1 MQIAISL
8 ILFIFALELF
18 FRIAYLTR
26 HGIFFK
32 PVKKIPLKKLYI
44 NSHPYLP
51 YKYKEDFK
59 VDNYSEAASYP
70 LHKGDILYGKP
81 KLNNYGFIDSNFNTD
96 KPPGLLRIACLGGS
110 TTANMVTQG
119 QTDYTYPD
127 CLEMLLRQKYPGL
140 EIEVMNFGMG
150 GWTSAEILIN
160 FELTVLDFNPDI
172 VLLYHGFN
180 DLEPS
185 ITPGFKSDYSHAR
198 RNMAVKFS
206 NYKIANLLPNIPFL
220 HSYEYVKT
228 RLLGTGNIRN
238 DLFTL
243 IRTSEPDLN
252 LPFQGIS
259 TEKRNISSLINI
271 CRGNKINT
279 ILSSFVYFDFMQ
291 GKDAKANKYFE
302 GVRLEN
308 RMSKELS
315 AEFNAPFVDIFNLM
329 PKEERYFVDTVHF
342 SPEGMKKMAEL
353 FLPEIK
359 KLIDARYVRGD
370 KG

>member
-1 MQIAISL
+1 MQAVIYI

-18 FRIAYLTR
+18 FRITYLAR
-26 HGIFFK
+26 HRVFFK
-32 PVKKIPLKKLYI
+32 PVRKLPLKKLYI
-44 NSHPYLP
+44 KSHPYLP
-51 YKYKEDFK
+51 YKYKENFK
-59 VDNYSEAASYP
+59 VDNYSEAVSYP
-70 LHKGDILYGKP
+70 LHKGDISYGRP
-81 KLNNYGFIDSNFNTD
+81 KLNNYGFIDADFETGKTS
-96 KPPGLLRIACLGGS
+96 GRLRIACLGGS
-110 TTANMVTQG
+110 TTANIVSMGG
-119 QTDYTYPD
+119 QDYTYPD
-127 CLEMLLRQKYPGL
+127 CLEALLSRQYPGSG
-140 EIEVMNFGMG
+140 IEVMNFGMG

-160 FELTVLDFNPDI
+160 FELTVLDFSPDI

-185 ITPGFKSDYSHAR
+185 LTPGFKSDYSHAR
-198 RNMAVKFS
+198 RNMSEKFN

-220 HSYEYVKT
+220 HSYEYLKT

-243 IRTSEPDLN
+243 IRASEPDLN
-252 LPFQGIS
+252 LPFQGLP

-271 CRGNKINT
+271 CRGNKIDI

-291 GKDAKANKYFE
+291 GKDIKANKYFE

-308 RMSKELS
+308 QMSKDLS
-315 AEFNAPFVDIFNLM
+315 AQFNTPFVDIFNLM

-359 KLIDARYVRGD
+359 KLADIRYSRGD
-370 KG
+370 NG